1 MSEVVQEPS
10 GAPTAST
17 TGLFVR
23 NATGLVRD
31 ITGWDAF
38 NLVFAAVLVPLGFLG
53 IMAFVPEFWPH
64 ANLLLAFVIAG
75 PLVAFVGAVYVYFT
89 IIMPRSG
96 GDYVWVSRTLHP
108 GIAFMVNVGFT
119 YGYLTWVAINFNLGV
134 RVMMPSFAYIGGI
147 HSSWLANPTR
157 GEEFAIV
164 TVLTIFYTGLMI
176 VGTRYMARFMSITF
190 FIVWI
195 GVLVWALLML
205 FGSHSHFVSQW
216 NAHSG
221 ATYAGI
227 MAQAR
232 KLGFTSAGAI
242 SVGTTLYAM
251 VYCFNAI
258 TGFQWTGYFAGEV
271 RNVRKNAYLSI
282 FGALVAGIVGYVALT
297 WLVYHYYGTD
307 FMKSLVYMG
316 FGPGTA
322 HYTLGFTPYVSQLLN
337 FLPGGQAF
345 HLVLLVCV
353 FFMAVIWWTPAGFML
368 GTRNAF
374 AWSFDRIAP
383 ERLSETSDRFHTPV
397 WATVF
402 IGCVVELLCFLNIYS
417 NLGGVAL
424 VDRRRV
430 RPLLHRRVLR
440 GGIASLAA
448 SGPPCGR
455 TGLGQGQD
463 PGDSGDHDL
472 LGDRR
477 RRLGVRD
484 LRIVQDRVRQ
494 CVRVQAG
501 HRRAC
506 GAARRRCLVPG
517 DARVPA
523 APGHRP
529 APDIPY
535 DST

>member
-38 NLVFAAVLVPLGFLG
+38 DLVFAAVLVPLGFLG

-205 FGSHSHFVSQW
+205 FGSHSHFVSQG

-227 MAQAR
+227 MAQAAN
-232 KLGFTSAGAI
+232 SA
-242 SVGTTLYAM
+242 S
-251 VYCFNAI
+251 
-258 TGFQWTGYFAGEV
+258 
-271 RNVRKNAYLSI
+271 RR
-282 FGALVAGIVGYVALT
+282 
-297 WLVYHYYGTD
+297 
-307 FMKSLVYMG
+307 
-316 FGPGTA
+316 PGRSASARRCTRWSTA
-322 HYTLGFTPYVSQLLN
+322 STRS
-337 FLPGGQAF
+337 
-345 HLVLLVCV
+345 
-353 FFMAVIWWTPAGFML
+353 PA
-368 GTRNAF
+368 
-374 AWSFDRIAP
+374 S
-383 ERLSETSDRFHTPV
+383 
-397 WATVF
+397 
-402 IGCVVELLCFLNIYS
+402 
-417 NLGGVAL
+417 
-424 VDRRRV
+424 
-430 RPLLHRRVLR
+430 
-440 GGIASLAA
+440 
-448 SGPPCGR
+448 SGPVISP
-455 TGLGQGQD
+455 
-463 PGDSGDHDL
+463 
-472 LGDRR
+472 
-477 RRLGVRD
+477 
-484 LRIVQDRVRQ
+484 
-494 CVRVQAG
+494 
-501 HRRAC
+501 
-506 GAARRRCLVPG
+506 AR
-517 DARVPA
+517 
-523 APGHRP
+523 
-529 APDIPY
+529 
-535 DST
+535 